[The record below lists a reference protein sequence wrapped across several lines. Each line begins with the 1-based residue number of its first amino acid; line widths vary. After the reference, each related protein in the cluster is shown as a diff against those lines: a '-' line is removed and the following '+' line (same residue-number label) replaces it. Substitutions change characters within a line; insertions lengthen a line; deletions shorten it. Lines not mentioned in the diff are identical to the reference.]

1 MRYSSQVITHSALF
15 ILFVWI
21 MFCQRSPHH
30 PLARLWLN
38 SALAIRCYL
47 ITKYTFNST
56 LSQTT
61 ILVLIVFFFFSLLR
75 NCIFNFDMRTFFPN
89 KGRCKQLMNF
99 CLSQLVG
106 LLCHPKCLKD
116 MLRLYHFGTQ
126 CKEFPKPWLLSLY
139 FSNSFSFCAQVLA
152 SSCHLCSLFSHVFY
166 WVAQQA
172 VWV

>member
-61 ILVLIVFFFFSLLR
+61 ILVLIVFFFF
-75 NCIFNFDMRTFFPN
+75 
-89 KGRCKQLMNF
+89 
-99 CLSQLVG
+99 
-106 LLCHPKCLKD
+106 LC
-116 MLRLYHFGTQ
+116 FGIVFLTLIW
-126 CKEFPKPWLLSLY
+126 E
-139 FSNSFSFCAQVLA
+139 SFSPTRGDVNSWWTSAYRNLLGYFVIQSVWRTCYVFTILVRSAKSSLNHDYFYYIFQIPFHSVLKFWP
-152 SSCHLCSLFSHVFY
+152 HLAIY
-166 WVAQQA
+166 A
-172 VWV
+172 VSFLTCFTE